1 MDVYHNTPHYS
12 FDGADSRSADNQRT
26 PLVASAGH
34 QQQFQSALQTPSFT
48 QDFLQNLIQ
57 QLVSQILNALSNQNS
72 PQNQPQNQ
80 TQNQTPNPEP
90 TTPSTDTGDA
100 LNLTSEQTKSLENYF
115 DKGTSYY
122 DGQVIDKDGSGTI
135 SAGDIAK
142 LRQVSFASSSQYDY
156 TLTQNDADII
166 NNNNSPQ
173 NQTPSSDA
181 STLTGTPN
189 NDYIVGS
196 PNRELLNGGA
206 GDDYLNGGQGSDIL
220 QGGDGNDL
228 LEDRDNNDQI
238 YGGSGF
244 DTLRVN
250 GRLEDYVIDVKTVG
264 TDNPEASGA
273 DTFFLSNRA
282 TGGEQRVNGVESFQ
296 FIDGTRSAEQL
307 KSSFER
313 LQKLSI

>member
-1 MDVYHNTPHYS
+1 MDVYRNTPDYS
-12 FDGADSRSADNQRT
+12 FNGLDSRSADNQRT
-26 PLVASAGH
+26 PLAASAAH

-80 TQNQTPNPEP
+80 TPSPEP

-166 NNNNSPQ
+166 HNNAPEPLNLSDQQQGRIANRFNEISNSPAGPIVTEYTGVTTDRNGDGQ
-173 NQTPSSDA
+173 LSAGDTARLSSHGGIFAEPHVFEQELTAEDINQIQNTTPSDLNQT
-181 STLTGTPN
+181 
-189 NDYIVGS
+189 
-196 PNRELLNGGA
+196 
-206 GDDYLNGGQGSDIL
+206 
-220 QGGDGNDL
+220 
-228 LEDRDNNDQI
+228 RD
-238 YGGSGF
+238 
-244 DTLRVN
+244 
-250 GRLEDYVIDVKTVG
+250 
-264 TDNPEASGA
+264 
-273 DTFFLSNRA
+273 
-282 TGGEQRVNGVESFQ
+282 
-296 FIDGTRSAEQL
+296 
-307 KSSFER
+307 
-313 LQKLSI
+313 